1 MLTPCSLLDL
11 FLTCLV
17 FSSPYSP
24 YRQKKLSFA
33 LCVFFVFFGCDHYVL
48 PAMYQSIQLY
58 IAVIFVDLLSHLFR
72 QPSHFGVLK
81 IDLTHANI
89 CSLSQ
94 P

>member
-1 MLTPCSLLDL
+1 ML
-11 FLTCLV
+11 
-17 FSSPYSP
+17 
-24 YRQKKLSFA
+24 
-33 LCVFFVFFGCDHYVL
+33 FVFFDVIITFL
-48 PAMYQSIQLY
+48 PAVYQSIQLY

-89 CSLSQ
+89 SAVCHKRDI